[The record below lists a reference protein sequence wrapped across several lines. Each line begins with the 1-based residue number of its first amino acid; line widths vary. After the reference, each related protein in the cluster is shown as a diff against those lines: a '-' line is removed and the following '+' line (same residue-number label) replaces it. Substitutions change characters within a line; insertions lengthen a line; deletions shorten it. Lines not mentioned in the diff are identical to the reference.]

1 MPGDDWRKH
10 CWASSFWWFWP
21 VAGFRD
27 GLPKASAVTARNR
40 TVLAP
45 SSIPR
50 FPRGT
55 RFRFD
60 ATRQAWV
67 ILAPERLM
75 MPDEIASEV
84 LKLVDGER
92 TVAAIAEQLA
102 TQFGAPRDE
111 VLADTLSMLQE
122 LADDTVLED
131 ARPAE
136 PPPP

>member
-1 MPGDDWRKH
+1 
-10 CWASSFWWFWP
+10 
-21 VAGFRD
+21 
-27 GLPKASAVTARNR
+27 VTERSR
-40 TVLAP
+40 IHLEP

-75 MPDEIASEV
+75 VPDEIASEV
-84 LKLVDGER
+84 LKLVDGGR
-92 TVAAIAEQLA
+92 TVNVIADQLA
-102 TQFGAPRDE
+102 TQFGAPRE
-111 VLADTLSMLQE
+111 EILADILLMLQE

-131 ARPAE
+131 ARPVAPS
-136 PPPP
+136 PP

>member
-1 MPGDDWRKH
+1 ME
-10 CWASSFWWFWP
+10 
-21 VAGFRD
+21 
-27 GLPKASAVTARNR
+27 
-40 TVLAP
+40 P

-75 MPDEIASEV
+75 MPDEIAVEV
-84 LKLVDGER
+84 LKLVDGTR
-92 TVAAIAEQLA
+92 PVTTIAEQLA
-102 TQFGAPRDE
+102 TQFGAPHDE
-111 VLADTLSMLQE
+111 VLADILVMLQE

-131 ARPAE
+131 ASSTAPR
-136 PPPP
+136 PPP

>member
-1 MPGDDWRKH
+1 M
-10 CWASSFWWFWP
+10 
-21 VAGFRD
+21 
-27 GLPKASAVTARNR
+27 TARSR
-40 TVLAP
+40 IVLESA
-45 SSIPR
+45 SIPR

-60 ATRQAWV
+60 ATRKAWV

-75 MPDEIASEV
+75 MPDDIATEV

-92 TVAAIAEQLA
+92 SIAMIADQLA

-111 VLADTLSMLQE
+111 ILGDIVLMLQE

-131 ARPAE
+131 ARPA
-136 PPPP
+136 